1 MEQELALLV
10 EAVRKAGAK
19 VRELVRDGF
28 EVQTKPDRSPVTT
41 VDHEVNRILYE
52 MQRREFPQDG
62 WLSEESPDDPA
73 RLTHQRVWIVDPIDG
88 TKALINRLPEFTISA
103 ALIERGIP
111 IVGAI
116 LNPSTD
122 ELFTA
127 VRGGGLY
134 LNGSRVTLAPPRDF
148 NAVIMISGKDFGTDR
163 WSTLGDT
170 TRCRPIYSIA
180 NAMALVA
187 AGRVRAAFTVEPMNE
202 WDLAAGVL
210 LTPASLATLRGKTV
224 IQMGTIAQEESLI
237 LQAEIEQVGGS
248 YCEAPVLGSLTEAKA
263 GTLFVM
269 VGGTEDQFAQWL
281 PLFRA
286 LSREPRLVGPVGKA
300 AAMKLALNQL
310 IAAEI
315 SAFALSLGLVQ
326 RAGIPVDT
334 FMAILR
340 ESALFAPTFEKK
352 LPRLLSRDYQH
363 PNFSTRHLM
372 KDVELFLKE
381 AAGYGLIT
389 SSAEGIRPLLEQTI
403 ALGLGE
409 ADYASIY
416 ETVNP
421 KT

>member
-1 MEQELALLV
+1 MTIALLGTGLLGRAIAERLQSV
-10 EAVRKAGAK
+10 GHSVTAYNRTTSKARPLQACGIT
-19 VRELVRDGF
+19 V
-28 EVQTKPDRSPVTT
+28 VT
-41 VDHEVNRILYE
+41 R
-52 MQRREFPQDG
+52 
-62 WLSEESPDDPA
+62 
-73 RLTHQRVWIVDPIDG
+73 
-88 TKALINRLPEFTISA
+88 PEQ
-103 ALIERGIP
+103 
-111 IVGAI
+111 AI
-116 LNPSTD
+116 AQAD
-122 ELFTA
+122 
-127 VRGGGLY
+127 
-134 LNGSRVTLAPPRDF
+134 
-148 NAVIMISGKDFGTDR
+148 AVILMLAD
-163 WSTLGDT
+163 
-170 TRCRPIYSIA
+170 
-180 NAMALVA
+180 MAA
-187 AGRVRAAFTVEPMNE
+187 IRA
-202 WDLAAGVL
+202 VL
-210 LTPASLATLRGKTV
+210 LTPASLAALRGKTV
-224 IQMGTIAQEESLI
+224 IQMGTIAQEESLV
-237 LQAEIEQVGGS
+237 LQAEIEQAGGW

-300 AAMKLALNQL
+300 ATLKLALNQL

-389 SSAEGIRPLLEQTI
+389 SSAEGIRPVLEQTI
-403 ALGLGE
+403 ARGLGE